1 MLSQKNYMFKLL
13 LLTFFSNPASYPLAK
28 RYSVPTS
35 KVTPQSVDQTPHLP
49 ALRCCLLSLSLSLF
63 SMATDSLISNTAG
76 FILQTSYL
84 GSNSFTDITTKK
96 YRCCSSQTLNHLT
109 MLFKLENSIIQE
121 MQLTVHVHCSM
132 PGIIPFSCCRTF
144 QRDLQNLHSNSLIH
158 SLSIPSALPS
168 AFSLFI
174 LPTSSMIWSKLS
186 QRLQQRI
193 LKRIFC
199 FGKTGFH
206 MAKARLYPSLY
217 KNLIYSENQY
227 SIVKKK
233 VIVIKKFNLMW
244 I

>member
-13 LLTFFSNPASYPLAK
+13 LLPFFSNPASYPLAK

-49 ALRCCLLSLSLSLF
+49 ALRCCFLSLSLI

-121 MQLTVHVHCSM
+121 MQLTLHVHFSI
-132 PGIIPFSCCRTF
+132 PGIIPFSCCRKF

-174 LPTSSMIWSKLS
+174 LPTSPMIWSKLS

-193 LKRIFC
+193 LKRMFC

-206 MAKARLYPSLY
+206 TAKARLYPSLY
-217 KNLIYSENQY
+217 KNLIYSVNQY
-227 SIVKKK
+227 NIVKKSHCH
-233 VIVIKKFNLMW
+233 KKINLMW